1 MRISDWSSDL
11 CSSDLARH
19 RRPARGGRIGLEMPG
34 RQQQGEIMVHRRLA
48 GAGHPGEGAVEFG
61 RIPPA
66 RVELRKAGEQT
77 PGAVEI
83 DRLLQRK
90 EEHDA
95 PKQRPEERRGGNECF
110 SKCRCGWSPES
121 YNKKT
126 TKKE

>member
-66 RVELRKAGEQT
+66 RVELRKAGE
-77 PGAVEI
+77 
-83 DRLLQRK
+83 RS
-90 EEHDA
+90 
-95 PKQRPEERRGGNECF
+95 EERRVGKECG
-110 SKCRCGWSPES
+110 SRCSSRWWPDH
-121 YNKKT
+121 YKK
-126 TKKE
+126 KKK

>member
-66 RVELRKAGEQT
+66 RVELRKAGEKP
-77 PGAVEI
+77 PGEVEI
-83 DRLLQRK
+83 DRLLQRQ
-90 EEHDA
+90 EAHRSEA
-95 PKQRPEERRGGNECF
+95 RRDGNEWCPY
-110 SKCRCGWSPES
+110 R
-121 YNKKT
+121 
-126 TKKE
+126 

>member
-66 RVELRKAGEQT
+66 RVELRKAGEKP
-77 PGAVEI
+77 PGVVEI
-83 DRLLQRK
+83 DRMLQRQEAHVAQTQILENRS
-90 EEHDA
+90 EEHTSEHQSLMSISSDVF
-95 PKQRPEERRGGNECF
+95 CL
-110 SKCRCGWSPES
+110 
-121 YNKKT
+121 
-126 TKKE
+126 